1 VSQPPPDQGQ
11 PTCVRHPDRPTGL
24 RCVRCER
31 PACPECLREASVGY
45 QCVDCVNAGRMQPA
59 RRPVTIA
66 GAELG
71 SRLVVVPI
79 LIAINVAVFVLT
91 AYQAQSVAD
100 NQLSQLFFDG
110 VLAPPLVAAG
120 EWWRLITSGFLHIGL
135 PHLLLNMV
143 SLWIIGREL
152 ELVFG
157 KARFLVLYM
166 LSMLGGSAAV
176 YIISLNGA
184 AGASGAI
191 YGLMGALAVTVV
203 RLKLPLGQV
212 LAVIVLNLALS
223 FSGLFAISWEAH
235 IGGLIVGALAAV
247 GFLYPPARLRNQVQ
261 TATVV
266 GLVVLL
272 TALMIGVGN
281 LGLVDAG

>member
-1 VSQPPPDQGQ
+1 VSSPESQPV
-11 PTCVRHPDRPTGL
+11 CVRHPDRPTGL

-45 QCVDCVNAGRMQPA
+45 QCVDCVYEGRRA
-59 RRPVTIA
+59 TRAPVTVA

-79 LIAINVAVFVLT
+79 IIVLNVIVFVLT

-100 NQLSQLFFDG
+100 NQLSPIFFDG
-110 VLAPPLVAAG
+110 VLQPVLVEYG
-120 EWWRLITSGFLHIGL
+120 EWWRLFTSGFLHIGL

-157 KARFLVLYM
+157 RARFLVLY
-166 LSMLGGSAAV
+166 LVSMLGGSAVV
-176 YIISLNGA
+176 YIVSANGA

-191 YGLMGALAVTVV
+191 YGLMGALAVTVI

-212 LAVIVLNLALS
+212 LAVILLNLALS

-235 IGGLIVGALAAV
+235 IGGLVVGALLAV
-247 GFLYPPARLRNQVQ
+247 GFLYPPASIRTQVQ
-261 TATVV
+261 AATAIGMVLLLV
-266 GLVVLL
+266 GLML
-272 TALMIGVGN
+272 GVGN
-281 LGLVDAG
+281 LGLVGA